1 MKKDEKNFTEN
12 FNLTLTEEQEYVKAK
27 KNVTLYNFRKEL
39 ESDFLR
45 FVKYMWPD
53 FIEGRHHKDMAEM
66 FEPEEAEVKQIHEAW
81 ANGIGDAATFI
92 ELITEEEE
100 KQKGKKEFI
109 LGVD

>member
-1 MKKDEKNFTEN
+1 MTGRKVNIDFEKLSVNNSEDIKHWVALLDTVV
-12 FNLTLTEEQEYVKAK
+12 QY
-27 KNVTLYNFRKEL
+27 
-39 ESDFLR
+39 
-45 FVKYMWPD
+45 
-53 FIEGRHHKDMAEM
+53 HKDMAEM

-100 KQKGKKEFI
+100 KQKGKKEFV